1 VSDKAAWPAKG
12 KAHKLEHLWWVMH
25 HSDDPDRQALA
36 VTCYLDESA
45 TDGSTTEAVV
55 AGLQMNRSNFLH
67 FDDKWDDLL
76 ERYHLRPALHMKDF
90 GRHGRFSDM
99 CECDIRSILEDACD
113 LINVHKIYSLAVT
126 LEHAE
131 YQRIFHDRIKNHM
144 SVYGLCF
151 IATAYANHL
160 LATQN
165 HYKENIAV
173 VLDSGN
179 PYASHVLLAHGELKK
194 AHQAQ
199 SLNLGS
205 LTFESDEI
213 VTPLQAAD
221 VIAWGVRRKAT
232 GYSFKG
238 GFESIERLL
247 ARADHAQA
255 PYPVIAMQQL
265 MQAVE
270 NDLRP

>member
-1 VSDKAAWPAKG
+1 
-12 KAHKLEHLWWVMH
+12 MQ
-25 HSDDPDRQALA
+25 HSDDPDREALA

-45 TDGSTTEAVV
+45 TDGSTAQAVL
-55 AGLQMNRSNFLH
+55 AGLQMNRSYFLD
-67 FDDKWDDLL
+67 FDDEWDGLL

-90 GRHGRFSDM
+90 GRHGRFSEM

-113 LINVHKIYSLAVT
+113 LINSHKIYSLAVT

-131 YQRIFHDRIKNHM
+131 YQRIFDDRVKHYM

-160 LATQN
+160 LAAQN
-165 HYKENIAV
+165 NYKGNVAF

-194 AHQAQ
+194 ARQAQ
-199 SLNLGS
+199 SLNLGT
-205 LTFESDEI
+205 LAFETDEL

-238 GFESIERLL
+238 GFEPLERLL
-247 ARADHAQA
+247 ARNDHAEK

-265 MQAVE
+265 MQAMEGRV
-270 NDLRP
+270 